1 MLRLSDV
8 RKCCCFFPLKAGEGA
23 RSNNTDPRIDNRGD
37 KAGYMK
43 ENKPHILEKKLT
55 TDENIDEDLL
65 LKSFEQNRHHSLK
78 ILLGLYKGQ
87 YFRLFLAVL
96 LFAVKHTPVW
106 VLPIATANIINAAT
120 GHEEDAVRTII
131 INTVIMAVLI
141 VQNVLTNYW
150 HTYLYAKVIRNVEC
164 KLRSSMVRKLQ
175 QLSITFHNEM
185 QSGRLQSKIM
195 RDVEQ
200 IENLSSQIFISVL
213 SIIMNI
219 IVAFTVVVSSSWIVF
234 LFFLATVPVAVI
246 IRTVFRDKINIRNK
260 SFRKEM
266 EETSVKVMEMVEL
279 IPVTRAHALEDSETE
294 KMDRQLRT
302 VAEEG
307 LKLDVI
313 QSFFGSINWASF
325 QLFQVL
331 CLAFTGFLAFQGT
344 IKPGDVVMYQTYF
357 STIVN
362 QVSGIITLI
371 PIIAKGLES
380 VGSVGD
386 ILLCADDEQ
395 PAGLPAIGEVKGNIE
410 FRDLCFKFKNA
421 DKPVINDL
429 SLKINSGETV
439 AFVGASGVGKSTLLN
454 LVIGFLRPDSGQVL
468 IDGHDLNKVDLR
480 SYRRHIAVVPQT
492 PILFTG
498 TIRENITYGSE
509 DISDA
514 QLDEVIKAANLEELI
529 DSLPEGLETKVTE
542 HGANLSGGQR
552 QRVSIARAFV
562 RDTKILILDEATSA
576 LDSVSEKKIQDS
588 VDRLVKERTTLI
600 VAHRLSTI
608 RNADKI
614 AVISDGDVI
623 EYGSYDELMEKRGE
637 FYKLRSLQL

>member
-1 MLRLSDV
+1 
-8 RKCCCFFPLKAGEGA
+8 
-23 RSNNTDPRIDNRGD
+23 
-37 KAGYMK
+37 MK
-43 ENKPHILEKKLT
+43 DNKPHILEKKLT
-55 TDENIDEDLL
+55 TNENIDEDIL
-65 LKSFEQNRHHSLK
+65 LKSFEQNEHHSLK

-120 GHEEDAVRTII
+120 GHDDNAWQSII
-131 INTVIMAVLI
+131 INTVIMAALI
-141 VQNVLTNYW
+141 VQNVLTNYY
-150 HTYLYAKVIRNVEC
+150 HTYFYAKVIRNVEC
-164 KLRSSMVRKLQ
+164 RLRSSMVRKLQ
-175 QLSITFHNEM
+175 QLSVTFHNEM

-219 IVAFTVVVSSSWIVF
+219 IVAFTVVMSSSWIVF
-234 LFFLATVPVAVI
+234 LFFIATIPVAVI
-246 IRTVFRDKINIRNK
+246 IRTVFRKKINLRNK
-260 SFRKEM
+260 NYRKEM

-279 IPVTRAHALEDSETE
+279 IPVTRAHALEDNETE
-294 KMDRQLRT
+294 KIDRQLRN
-302 VAEEG
+302 VADEG

-331 CLAFTGFLAFQGT
+331 CLAFTGWLAFQGT
-344 IKPGDVVMYQTYF
+344 IMPGDVVMYQTYF

-371 PIIAKGLES
+371 PIISKGLES
-380 VGSVGD
+380 VSSVSD

-395 PAGLPAIGEVKGNIE
+395 PKGLPEVEKVEGNIE

-421 DKPVINDL
+421 EKPVIKDL
-429 SLKINSGETV
+429 SLAIHKGETV

-468 IDGHDLNKVDLR
+468 VDGNDLNKIDLR

-498 TIRENITYGSE
+498 TLRENITYGAD
-509 DISDA
+509 DISDEF
-514 QLDEVIKAANLEELI
+514 LDEVIKAANLDELI
-529 DSLPEGLETKVTE
+529 KSLPDGLDTPVTE

-562 RDTKILILDEATSA
+562 RNPKILILDEATSA
-576 LDSVSEKKIQDS
+576 LDSISEKKIQDS
-588 VDRLVKERTTLI
+588 VDRLVRDRTTLI

-608 RNADKI
+608 RGADKI
-614 AVISDGDVI
+614 AVIGDGDVI
-623 EYGSYDELMEKRGE
+623 EYGSYDELMEKKGE
-637 FYKLRSLQL
+637 FWKLRSLQL